1 MLLDVLAQLRQHL
14 LALVTDAGEPT
25 EVVEA
30 EVIVLDVL
38 LVDLERGA
46 HEVDD
51 GDGHIADVDD
61 SGVRAHHAARLGHD
75 RSGVGVVEDPIRGLG
90 VLLHII
96 DELDHG
102 EDGAHAVSE
111 TAATAG
117 LLTDAAMAQRDL
129 LVLLAHGVTAHAHLG
144 EDEVGVGEGG
154 LLIGGD
160 RQLDVQAEVLV
171 QDPVDEHAN
180 LALALLVDVVQADLL
195 NLELLFAQRDGLDD
209 TGSEGGAAAGEGDD
223 HGASFLMRETKNAL
237 AHV

>member
-1 MLLDVLAQLRQHL
+1 
-14 LALVTDAGEPT
+14 
-25 EVVEA
+25 
-30 EVIVLDVL
+30 
-38 LVDLERGA
+38 
-46 HEVDD
+46 
-51 GDGHIADVDD
+51 
-61 SGVRAHHAARLGHD
+61 
-75 RSGVGVVEDPIRGLG
+75 
-90 VLLHII
+90 
-96 DELDHG
+96 
-102 EDGAHAVSE
+102 
-111 TAATAG
+111 
-117 LLTDAAMAQRDL
+117 MAQRNL